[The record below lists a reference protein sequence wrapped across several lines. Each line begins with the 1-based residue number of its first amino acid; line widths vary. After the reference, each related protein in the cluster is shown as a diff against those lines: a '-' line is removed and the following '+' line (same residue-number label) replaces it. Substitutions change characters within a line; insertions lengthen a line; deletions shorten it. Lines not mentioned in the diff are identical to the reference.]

1 VITCRARRKKNHTGK
16 GREADEFHLMFQSM
30 LVVLK
35 KTRRIYFQLSMVSW
49 KSQHGAGLMHNL
61 QSGELLSDHY

>member
-1 VITCRARRKKNHTGK
+1 
-16 GREADEFHLMFQSM
+16 MFGSM

-35 KTRRIYFQLSMVSW
+35 KTRRICFQLSMVSL

-61 QSGELLSDHY
+61 QRGSCSKITTEVSCGTR